1 MIQDTFNQLL
11 NQIVKQELRIKL
23 DVSVEIGANMSVA
36 EIEKEVMTQVSAMFP
51 SNNKRI
57 QSLAYAEECAIYST
71 EDGEIKWSFLE
82 TDCIG
87 RIEVAPRYEERV
99 EYEIQISPSSRFTPS
114 GHRFYCVDV
123 RKDTILPC
131 GEIESEY
138 VYSKWLDSRE
148 EAEAES
154 AQLGKLYKHL
164 HGESVLIDPH
174 SWIDNTDETQ
184 NTDKA

>member
-87 RIEVAPRYEERV
+87 RIEVAPHMEKVTPDKLATLAYEAALSETCCEKCPPTHRGYAIPDSFSNGEKSCEIWAGAYKEGVDDRHTHIDEGRRYA
-99 EYEIQISPSSRFTPS
+99 
-114 GHRFYCVDV
+114 D
-123 RKDTILPC
+123 
-131 GEIESEY
+131 
-138 VYSKWLDSRE
+138 LDW
-148 EAEAES
+148 
-154 AQLGKLYKHL
+154 Q
-164 HGESVLIDPH
+164 D
-174 SWIDNTDETQ
+174 
-184 NTDKA
+184 